1 MKYVTSIERLSREE
15 GRKEGREQGRK
26 QGLKKGLKKGRQ
38 EGFQRIVL
46 SQIEERFGPVDDSL
60 RRTVEQA
67 SGEQILRWAKRLL
80 SASSLDEVFA
90 T

>member
-1 MKYVTSIERLSREE
+1 MESSFRQKVDSFEEESKMKYVTSIERLSR
-15 GRKEGREQGRK
+15 KEGREE
-26 QGLKKGLKKGRQ
+26 GRQ
-38 EGFQRIVL
+38 EVVL
-46 SQIEERFGPVDDSL
+46 SLIEERFGPLDESL
-60 RRTVEQA
+60 RKTIEQA